1 MKTIKLIIGIIILTF
16 FTICAFG
23 GGCLFWSVFA
33 MLFDFTPII
42 NEIGFYLSSLILAP
56 ISWYITPKIADKIL

>member
-1 MKTIKLIIGIIILTF
+1 MKIVKLIIKIIILTF

-33 MLFDFTPII
+33 MFFNFTSVV

-56 ISWYITPKIADKIL
+56 ISWYVAPKIAHKIL

>member
-1 MKTIKLIIGIIILTF
+1 MKIVKLIIKIIILTF

-33 MLFDFTPII
+33 IFFDLTQ
-42 NEIGFYLSSLILAP
+42 L
-56 ISWYITPKIADKIL
+56 

>member
-1 MKTIKLIIGIIILTF
+1 MKTIKFIIGIILLTF

-23 GGCLFWSVFA
+23 GGCLFWLVFA
-33 MLFDFTPII
+33 MFFNFTPAV

-56 ISWYITPKIADKIL
+56 ISWYIAPKIANKIL